1 MAAMKKAGEIYQE
14 VVEDGREELE
24 RASIGLAFSAFSAGL
39 NISFGTIALAVV
51 GSLTGGI
58 GLLAMAVYPI
68 GFIFVILAQAQLF
81 TENTVPPVAVVL
93 SDRNQILNM
102 LRLWVVI
109 LAFNILGAIAFAFV
123 VVYGGV
129 LTPSALDLLLSQ
141 VADKME
147 QGFWEMTLKGV
158 FGGWLVA
165 LVVWLVMASRDT
177 ISQIFFI
184 FGPVFLIPAAGL
196 VHCIAGSS
204 DVLVSVFA
212 NETSWGEYLGGFLLP
227 ATLGNTIGGIVLVTL
242 ANYAQV
248 TGSEAKL

>member
-1 MAAMKKAGEIYQE
+1 MAAMKKAGEIYEE
-14 VVEDGREELE
+14 VLEDGREELE
-24 RASIGLAFSAFSAGL
+24 RASTGLAFSAFSAGL
-39 NISFGTIALAVV
+39 NISFSAIALAVV

-58 GLLAMAVYPI
+58 GLVAMAVYPI

-93 SDRNQILNM
+93 SDRKQILNM

-123 VVYGGV
+123 VVYGRI
-129 LTPSALDLLLSQ
+129 LTPAALDLLLSH
-141 VADKME
+141 VGDEME

-184 FGPVFLIPAAGL
+184 FGPVFLIPATGL

-204 DVLVSVFA
+204 DVLISVFA

-227 ATLGNTIGGIVLVTL
+227 ATLGNTVGGIVLVTL

-248 TGSEAKL
+248 AGSEAKL